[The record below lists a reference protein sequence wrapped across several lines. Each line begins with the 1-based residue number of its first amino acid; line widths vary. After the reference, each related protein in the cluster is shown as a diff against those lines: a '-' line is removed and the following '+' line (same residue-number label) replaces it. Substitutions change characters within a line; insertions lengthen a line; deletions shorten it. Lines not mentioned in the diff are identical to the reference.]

1 MAAAA
6 YTWVLKD
13 GIGQLGG
20 ILFASRYGSN
30 FDEDIKKWRFLAI
43 LALNLSIY
51 IEIMTLRFP
60 QHFLA
65 LASLANVGKNICF
78 LLAAAS
84 RASINLRFAK
94 QNNVGDISGKSVSQF
109 TTTSLMGMGLGTI
122 LTQCIN
128 ISSIPQLIPTFVGLS
143 AINMY
148 TAYKTAGMVPEVNL
162 NNIRASLLFNAY
174 FNLPEDQRK
183 DKANI
188 PSMRDINKQE
198 QFMLPKMFNL
208 QRCRYIQF
216 GKKAISRVLAESK
229 PNYFTTSVLHQLHK

>member
-1 MAAAA
+1 M
-6 YTWVLKD
+6 LKD

-30 FDEDIKKWRFLAI
+30 FDEDIKKWRFLA
-43 LALNLSIY
+43 LFALNLSIY

-174 FNLPEDQRK
+174 FNLTEDQRK

-188 PSMRDINKQE
+188 PSMSDINKQE

-208 QRCRYIQF
+208 QRCGYIKF